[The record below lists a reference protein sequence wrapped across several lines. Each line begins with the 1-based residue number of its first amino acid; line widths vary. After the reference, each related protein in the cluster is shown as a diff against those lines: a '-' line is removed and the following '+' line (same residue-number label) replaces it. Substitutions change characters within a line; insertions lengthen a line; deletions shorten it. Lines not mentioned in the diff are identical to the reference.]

1 METTVEGKIRKQP
14 KYWAI
19 SLAAIMATAFVV
31 VQPAMQAAY
40 ADLTI
45 NGLPVGGYDNC
56 AVRISGDEP
65 SGLTFPTQYIL
76 ENEAPDDPI
85 SQNTIKNKD
94 VVKTIHAEKE
104 VFDCFLVQGDI
115 PVIVDVTTYLEVYE
129 NITSQ
134 EVIETNAFATTC
146 LKEEATASVI
156 DCESYTPAAGL
167 VPVGSDCFELEIS
180 HPQEMDTVNKGKIAK
195 TVESQKEQFL
205 CDFGG
210 STTLKKV
217 DIVIFQETYE
227 DLNTQ
232 TTLDVQFLA
241 ARCIILV
248 NDDPDNDEDNDAQD
262 ATVEGCTF
270 VEIPN

>member
-1 METTVEGKIRKQP
+1 METTEGKIKKQP

-19 SLAAIMATAFVV
+19 SLAAIMATAFVL
-31 VQPAMQAAY
+31 VQPAMQAAF
-40 ADLTI
+40 AELTV

-56 AVRISGDEP
+56 AIRIAGSIP
-65 SGLTFPTQYIL
+65 SGVTFSTQYIKA
-76 ENEAPDDPI
+76 NEAPDDPI
-85 SQNTIKNKD
+85 SQNTVKNRD
-94 VVKTIHAEKE
+94 IVKTIHAEKE

-129 NITSQ
+129 NITAQ
-134 EVIETNAFATTC
+134 EVIATNVFATTC

-156 DCESYTPAAGL
+156 DCESYTPTAGL

-180 HPQEMDTVNKGKIAK
+180 HPQEMNTVNKGKIAK
-195 TVESQKEQFL
+195 TVETQKEQFL

-210 STTLKKV
+210 SNTLKKV

-232 TTLDVQFLA
+232 TTDKTQFLA
-241 ARCIILV
+241 ARCIVLV
-248 NDDPDNDEDNDAQD
+248 NDDPNNNEDNDAPD
-262 ATVEGCTF
+262 AVVEGCTF
-270 VEIPN
+270 NEIPN